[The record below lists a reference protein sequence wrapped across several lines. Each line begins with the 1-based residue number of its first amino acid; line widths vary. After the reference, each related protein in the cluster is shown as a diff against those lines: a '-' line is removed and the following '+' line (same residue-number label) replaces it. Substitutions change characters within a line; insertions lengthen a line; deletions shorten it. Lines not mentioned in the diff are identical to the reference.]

1 MNSNVK
7 TVGFIMLRYVNDPNA
22 NCLWM
27 HCYDCIRKFYPENL
41 ILIIDDN
48 SKPEYMLSKKLYK
61 TLLLNSEFPQR
72 GEVLPYYYY
81 IQSKL
86 FDIAVII
93 HDSVFVNP

>member
-7 TVGFIMLRYVNDPNA
+7 TVGFIMLRHVNDPNA
-22 NCLWM
+22 NRLWM
-27 HCYDCIRKFYPENL
+27 HCYDCIRKFYPENH

-48 SKPEYMLSKKLYK
+48 SKPEYILSKKLYK

-81 IQSKL
+81 IQ
-86 FDIAVII
+86 
-93 HDSVFVNP
+93 